1 MSGHLRLCQA
11 SLVLVGVL
19 AAQPAFS
26 DPLADLFNSPARE
39 PAATA
44 PAQAECLSR
53 PGNSAGADQ
62 HWVYRRDQGRRCW
75 FLTEHVSTVKKPAH
89 RRVAHRRANPVENE
103 TAPPRRRIS
112 VVDARAELARSAPAE
127 GVEPPQPPRKV
138 KVADAAFVV
147 DTSTT
152 PLMSAAAAT
161 PAPLPAGQLTPENAV
176 PAIGD
181 VQKLGAPASDAASIQ
196 VPPVSIRVA
205 EAADE
210 GGWMATW
217 VGLLL
222 MALGIGS
229 VLSSSRALRDIVLL
243 RH

>member
-26 DPLADLFNSPARE
+26 DPFADLFIGPARE

-62 HWVYRRDQGRRCW
+62 HWVYRRDQGRKCW
-75 FLTEHVSTVKKPAH
+75 FLAEHVTTVKKPAH
-89 RRVAHRRANPVENE
+89 GRVAHRRADPDENE
-103 TAPPRRRIS
+103 TAPRRRRIS
-112 VVDARAELARSAPAE
+112 VVDARAELERSTPAE
-127 GVEPPQPPRKV
+127 GVQPTPPPTEV
-138 KVADAAFVV
+138 KVADAALVV
-147 DTSTT
+147 GTGTT
-152 PLMSAAAAT
+152 PLMPAA
-161 PAPLPAGQLTPENAV
+161 PASPVQTGQPTPENAV
-176 PAIGD
+176 PAIAD
-181 VQKLGAPASDAASIQ
+181 LQKLVAPASDAASIQ

-210 GGWMATW
+210 GGSMASW

-229 VLSSSRALRDIVLL
+229 VLSSSRALRDAVLL

>member
-1 MSGHLRLCQA
+1 MSGYLRHCQA

-19 AAQPAFS
+19 VATPAFS
-26 DPLADLFNSPARE
+26 SPFADLFNNAARE

-62 HWVYRRDQGRRCW
+62 HWVYRRDQGRKCW
-75 FLTEHVSTVKKPAH
+75 FLAERITTVKKPAH
-89 RRVAHRRANPVENE
+89 RRVAHRRANPDENE

-112 VVDARAELARSAPAE
+112 VVDARAELERSTPAE
-127 GVEPPQPPRKV
+127 GVEPAPPPREV
-138 KVADAAFVV
+138 KVADAAFFVG
-147 DTSTT
+147 TSAT
-152 PLMSAAAAT
+152 PLT
-161 PAPLPAGQLTPENAV
+161 PAAPVTPLPAGQPTPENAV
-176 PAIGD
+176 PTQVD
-181 VQKLGAPASDAASIQ
+181 VQKLAAPAIDAASGQ

-205 EAADE
+205 ETADE

-229 VLSSSRALRDIVLL
+229 VLSSSRVLRDTVLL

>member
-26 DPLADLFNSPARE
+26 DPFADLFNSPARE

-75 FLTEHVSTVKKPAH
+75 FLTERVTTVKKPAH

-112 VVDARAELARSAPAE
+112 VVDARAELERSTPAAS
-127 GVEPPQPPRKV
+127 VEPPQPPREI
-138 KVADAAFVV
+138 KVADAAFNVG
-147 DTSTT
+147 TSTT
-152 PLMSAAAAT
+152 PLMPAAAA
-161 PAPLPAGQLTPENAV
+161 APLPAGQLTPENAV
-176 PAIGD
+176 PAMGD
-181 VQKLGAPASDAASIQ
+181 VQKLVAPASDAASIQ

>member
-1 MSGHLRLCQA
+1 MSGYLRLCQV

-26 DPLADLFNSPARE
+26 DPFSDLFNSPARE
-39 PAATA
+39 PASTA

-62 HWVYRRDQGRRCW
+62 HWVYRRDQGRKCW
-75 FLTEHVSTVKKPAH
+75 FLAERIATVKEPAH
-89 RRVAHRRANPVENE
+89 RRVAHRRANPDENQ
-103 TAPPRRRIS
+103 TAPSRRRIS
-112 VVDARAELARSAPAE
+112 VVDARAELERSIPAE
-127 GVEPPQPPRKV
+127 GVEPPQPPREV
-138 KVADAAFVV
+138 KVADVAFGVG
-147 DTSTT
+147 TSTA
-152 PLMSAAAAT
+152 PLMPAAAAI
-161 PAPLPAGQLTPENAV
+161 PLPADQFTPENAV

-181 VQKLGAPASDAASIQ
+181 VQKLVAPASDAASIQ

-205 EAADE
+205 EAAE
-210 GGWMATW
+210 ERGWMATW

-229 VLSSSRALRDIVLL
+229 VLSSSRALRDAVLL
-243 RH
+243 RR